1 MQSSLEKLSKIFKS
15 VFGQHTEISAHTK
28 REDVPEWD
36 SLSHLS
42 LILELEEEFHLGL
55 TPEEIENMKSVEAI
69 LKAIEARSNSKK
81 NEERL

>member
-1 MQSSLEKLSKIFKS
+1 MQNSLDRLSKIFKT
-15 VFGQHTEISAHTK
+15 VFGQHTEISEHTK

-55 TPEEIENMKSVEAI
+55 TPEEIENMKSVDAI
-69 LKAIEARSNSKK
+69 LKAIQIRGENKI
-81 NEERL
+81 

>member
-1 MQSSLEKLSKIFKS
+1 MQSSLEKLSKIFKT

-55 TPEEIENMKSVEAI
+55 TPEEIENMKSVDEI
-69 LKAIEARSNSKK
+69 LKVIQIRGEQKI
-81 NEERL
+81 

>member
-1 MQSSLEKLSKIFKS
+1 MQSSLEKLSKIFKT
-15 VFGQHTEISAHTK
+15 VFGQHTEISAHTN

-55 TPEEIENMKSVEAI
+55 TPEEIENMKSVDEI
-69 LKAIEARSNSKK
+69 LKVIQIRGEQKI
-81 NEERL
+81 